1 MSQHTVSSHPVSEMA
16 ANQQPEVTAYEANF
30 DGLVGLTH
38 NYAGLSFG
46 NVASTSNKNAVA
58 NPKLAAL
65 QGLEKM
71 KTLADMGFKQGVLP
85 PQERPCV
92 HTLRQL
98 GFSGTDAQVIAQA
111 AKQAPRLLANVSSAS
126 SMWVANAATVSPSAD
141 TADNK
146 VHFTVANL
154 NNKFHRSIEDGTTG
168 RALQAIFRDDRHFAH
183 HDALPQQAIMGDE
196 GAANH
201 NRLCASYGE
210 AGVEV
215 FVYGRQAFGG
225 EVEPQKYPARQT
237 REASEAVARLHQLNN
252 DNTVYLQQNP
262 AVIDQGVFHNDV
274 IAVSNGPVLF
284 HHQEA
289 FHHQVAAFAEI
300 ERKLARVGAEFTPIE
315 VPTSKVSVQD
325 AVNTYLFNSQLL
337 TKPDGSM
344 MIVVPQESRN
354 NQRVWMYLNEL
365 VTSGGPIRDIR
376 VFDLRESM
384 CNGGGPACLR
394 LRVVLTE
401 QELQATNQRAVMNDA
416 LYQSLT
422 HWVGKHYRDRLTE
435 ADLADPQLL
444 TENRTALDEL
454 TQIMG
459 LGSIYPFQ
467 Q

>member
-1 MSQHTVSSHPVSEMA
+1 MS
-16 ANQQPEVTAYEANF
+16 AYEVNF

-65 QGLEKM
+65 QGLAKM
-71 KTLADMGFKQGVLP
+71 KNLADSGFKQGVLP

-92 HTLRQL
+92 HTLRTL
-98 GFSGTDAQVIAQA
+98 GFSGTDAEVIAQA
-111 AKQAPRLLANVSSAS
+111 AKKAPQLLANVSSAS

-141 TADNK
+141 TADKK

-154 NNKFHRSIEDGTTG
+154 NNKFHRSIEDKTTG
-168 RALQAIFRDDRHFAH
+168 NALQAIFADNHHFAH
-183 HDALPQQAIMGDE
+183 HAALPQQMLMGDE

-201 NRLCASYGE
+201 NRLCRSYGDK
-210 AGVEV
+210 GVEV

-225 EVEPQKYPARQT
+225 QAEPKKFPARQT
-237 REASEAVARLHQLNN
+237 REASEAVARLHLLDDSQ
-252 DNTVYLQQNP
+252 TVFMQQNP
-262 AVIDQGVFHNDV
+262 DVIDQGVFHNDV

-289 FHHQVAAFAEI
+289 FLNQTQAFDEI
-300 ERKLARVGAEFTPIE
+300 RRKLSQFDCEFTPIE
-315 VPTSKVSVQD
+315 VPTNKVSVQD
-325 AVNTYLFNSQLL
+325 AVGTYLFNSQLL
-337 TKPDGSM
+337 TKADGSM
-344 MIVVPQESRN
+344 VIVVPEESHKN
-354 NQRVWMYLNEL
+354 ERVWTYLTEL
-365 VTSGGPIRDIR
+365 TQSGGPINEVK

-401 QELQATNQRAVMNDA
+401 QELKAANQHALMNDT
-416 LYQSLT
+416 LYGSLT
-422 HWVGKHYRDRLTE
+422 QWVEKHYRDRLTE

-444 TENRTALDEL
+444 VENRTALDEL
-454 TQIMG
+454 TQIMN

-467 Q
+467 R